1 MLNRS
6 PAGSDCGIIFGRV
19 QDARN
24 TLGSVFL
31 CFVPLIS
38 NLVIRGNVPSKVEIN
53 GITGLTKEASSKE
66 ICWKKTRYMYLGLDQ
81 EGYPKVF
88 IKVER
93 IKARSLTL
101 SIWSSAKR
109 LRKRR

>member
-1 MLNRS
+1 MFRKDGDHNGAGLFIIFKNMLDRS
-6 PAGSDCGIIFGRV
+6 PAGSGCGIIFRRV

-53 GITGLTKEASSKE
+53 GITWLTKEASSKE
-66 ICWKKTRYMYLGLDQ
+66 ICWKKTRYMYLGLRPRRI
-81 EGYPKVF
+81 PKGF
-88 IKVER
+88 YQG
-93 IKARSLTL
+93 
-101 SIWSSAKR
+101 
-109 LRKRR
+109 